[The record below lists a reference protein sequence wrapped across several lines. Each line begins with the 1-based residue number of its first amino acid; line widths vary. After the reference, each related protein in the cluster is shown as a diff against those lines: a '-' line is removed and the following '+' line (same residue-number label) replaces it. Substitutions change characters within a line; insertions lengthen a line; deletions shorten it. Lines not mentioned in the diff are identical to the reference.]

1 MGSLPGD
8 RIKMSGEWQVESPND
23 ELMSNWGVDKYSS
36 PNSWL
41 MRFCR
46 VIIWMTIKIIF
57 VKKSLWMIRWT
68 LYCQATANKTL
79 SMVIMKAMAKNDF
92 LTRLRKIENIFY
104 YVQRYFQFTLVKV
117 TNKEF
122 IRYQKVTELNI
133 EQY

>member
-1 MGSLPGD
+1 M
-8 RIKMSGEWQVESPND
+8 
-23 ELMSNWGVDKYSS
+23 
-36 PNSWL
+36 
-41 MRFCR
+41 
-46 VIIWMTIKIIF
+46 
-57 VKKSLWMIRWT
+57 
-68 LYCQATANKTL
+68 L